1 VDEVISRLNVGSDD
15 VVHMVGIHGI
25 GGIGKSTIARA
36 VYNSISH
43 HFEGFCCFLENV
55 RENSRKY
62 GLGHLQQMVLSDILG
77 DEDFK
82 LRNVSN
88 GMPMI
93 EQRLCSK
100 KVLLV
105 LDDVDKIEQLQA
117 IAGAPNWFGLGSR
130 VIITT
135 RGLGLLKHHEVK
147 RTYEVEELNDK
158 EARELLCWN
167 AFKTDKVDSRYTAIL
182 NRAVG
187 YASRLPL
194 ALEVIGSNLFG
205 KEDDEC
211 TRTLDRYDRFPDK
224 KINDIL
230 KVSYDSLEEDEGNVF
245 LDIACFFNGH
255 KLADVEDILSAH
267 YGVSVKYSIEEL
279 IGKSLIKIDG
289 GLMTLHY
296 LIQDMGREIVRL
308 ESPHEPGKRSR
319 LWFCEDVVQVLNE
332 NKVRLILLV

>member
-1 VDEVISRLNVGSDD
+1 MLALMTWSTWNW
-15 VVHMVGIHGI
+15 
-25 GGIGKSTIARA
+25 GIGKSTIARA

-55 RENSRKY
+55 RENSCKY
-62 GLGHLQQMVLSDILG
+62 GLCHLQQMVLSDILG

-105 LDDVDKIEQLQA
+105 LDDVDKIEQLHA

-205 KEDDEC
+205 KSE
-211 TRTLDRYDRFPDK
+211 T
-224 KINDIL
+224 N
-230 KVSYDSLEEDEGNVF
+230 
-245 LDIACFFNGH
+245 
-255 KLADVEDILSAH
+255 AH
-267 YGVSVKYSIEEL
+267 V
-279 IGKSLIKIDG
+279 
-289 GLMTLHY
+289 H
-296 LIQDMGREIVRL
+296 
-308 ESPHEPGKRSR
+308 
-319 LWFCEDVVQVLNE
+319 
-332 NKVRLILLV
+332 